1 MRSRTETRIGFTL
14 VELLVV
20 ITIIGILISL
30 LLPAVQSA
38 RESARRA
45 HCANNLK
52 QLGLG
57 SLHHLEAHGFYPSG
71 GWGYQWVGGP
81 DRHYGASQPGG
92 WIYSL
97 LAFIEQESLR
107 NLGSRLPFD
116 EQRAAATQVTQTPL
130 ALMIC
135 PTRRRVKLYIH
146 RPSTVAS
153 NTPKNANRADYV
165 AKGDY
170 CMNAGSVVDDIHRG
184 PPSYAAEDSYGW
196 PDTSNLNGV
205 SYTRSEVRAAHVTDG
220 ASYTYLIGE
229 KYVDAAHY
237 NDWSGVGD
245 AQSMYIGYDQDPHR
259 WTRDPPRQD
268 RPGSTHD
275 YRFGGAHSN
284 ACHFVFCDGSVRR
297 ISYSINPDV
306 HRWLGNRRDGR
317 AIGADD
323 L

>member
-1 MRSRTETRIGFTL
+1 MRSRTGTRLGFTL

-38 RESARRA
+38 RESARRT
-45 HCANNLK
+45 HCSNNLK

-57 SLHHLEAHGFYPSG
+57 SLHHLETHGFYPSG

-81 DRHYGASQPGG
+81 DRDYGASQPGG

-97 LAFIEQESLR
+97 LAFIEQENLR
-107 NLGSRLPFD
+107 NLGAHLPFAD
-116 EQRAAATQVTQTPL
+116 QKAAATQVTETPL
-130 ALMIC
+130 AVMIC
-135 PTRRRVKLYIH
+135 PSRRRVKLYIH
-146 RPSTVAS
+146 RPSTVVS
-153 NTPKNANRADYV
+153 NIPKNANRADYV

-170 CMNAGSVVDDIHRG
+170 CINAGSVVAHIRPG
-184 PPSYAAEDSYGW
+184 PANYASEDSYNW
-196 PDTSNLNGV
+196 PNTSNLNGI
-205 SYTRSEVRAAHVTDG
+205 SYIRSEVRAAHVTDG
-220 ASYTYLIGE
+220 ASNTYLIGE

-259 WTRDPPRQD
+259 WTRDPPAQD
-268 RPGSTHD
+268 RAGSTHD
-275 YRFGGAHSN
+275 YRFGSAHTN
-284 ACHFVFCDGSVRR
+284 VFHMVFCDGSVRR
-297 ISYSINPDV
+297 ISYSIKPNV
-306 HRWLGNRRDGR
+306 HKWLGDRRDGN
-317 AIGADD
+317 AISAED